1 MRTSNHEALL
11 ASVPEASDFTYRKI
25 LLVDLDLD
33 RCTVLK
39 SDPEGWQPGEGPIT
53 EQLAQFALSGAVHQ
67 ADAEHFITFTRLD
80 QLKRIAAGQ
89 QTEQSMIYRRRTDSS
104 FRWNLLETILD
115 HNKSSR
121 FITLCVK
128 DVDDM
133 FREGAEREGL
143 AVQKQ
148 EMINSLEDRAYIISS
163 LSTLFFSTYY
173 INLEQD
179 TFRAINQLSRVG
191 DILGAEVNY
200 TAALGIYANHFVH
213 PDDREEYLKTM
224 SMQNLRDGLR
234 WWQPCIPFEYRRIS
248 DMTEKKPD
256 KWNWVR
262 ASAVLARTG
271 SDDLPRTAVYVA
283 QDISVSRHV
292 SVL

>member
-1 MRTSNHEALL
+1 MRTSDQEAIL
-11 ASVPEASDFTYRKI
+11 ASMPEASDFTYRKI

-53 EQLAQFALSGAVHQ
+53 EQLARFALSGAIHQ
-67 ADAEHFITFTRLD
+67 ADAEHFITFTRVD
-80 QLKRIAAGQ
+80 QLKRVASGQ
-89 QTEQSMIYRRRTDSS
+89 QTEQSMSYRRRTDRG
-104 FRWNLLETILD
+104 FRWNLMETILD

-133 FREGAEREGL
+133 FREGAKREGL

-148 EMINSLEDRAYIISS
+148 EMLNSLEERAYIISS
-163 LSTLFFSTYY
+163 LSMLFFSTYY
-173 INLEQD
+173 VNLEQD
-179 TFRAINQLSRVG
+179 TFRAITQLSRVG
-191 DILGAEVNY
+191 DILGAKVNY
-200 TAALGIYANHFVH
+200 TAALEIYANHFIH

-224 SMQNLRDGLR
+224 SVQNLRDSLR
-234 WWQPCIPFEYRRIS
+234 WWQPCIPFEYRKIS
-248 DMTEKKPD
+248 DMTETKSD
-256 KWNWVR
+256 TWSWVR

-271 SDDLPRTAVYVA
+271 SDDLPKTAVYVA

-292 SVL
+292 SAL